1 MANGRGGVGG
11 VVVAVLAGVGD
22 EREGGQGGVG
32 DGVAGAG
39 RRRGGL

>member
-22 EREGGQGGVG
+22 EREGGQGGRFPLF
-32 DGVAGAG
+32 A
-39 RRRGGL
+39 RWMQKPSK